1 LFREFYS
8 SLLETDIKVF
18 MDGSKL
24 ANRMA
29 GAGFAIY

>member
-8 SLLETDIKVF
+8 SLPEIDIKVF
-18 MDGSKL
+18 MDSSKL
-24 ANRMA
+24 ANGMA